1 MCTSLPRRRVLC
13 SVIVVGFFFGASN
26 AQDKSDIAAGEIRGT
41 ISVSASD
48 DVTGEITRG
57 RSLNRYE
64 TSGANAGKQLD
75 PPYALSEKAVIYIE
89 TVPGSYEPPHTH
101 PQLDQ
106 RDMVFR
112 LLVLPILIGST
123 VDFPNSDPLFH
134 NVFSLSQPK
143 EFDLGRY
150 PKGQKKSMTFEHTG
164 VVSVYCEI
172 HSYMFATILVLQNPH
187 FAVPDEEGNFILK
200 NVPLGTYQLSFWYGR
215 KKAETKTVT
224 VISNQITT
232 TNFTY

>member
-1 MCTSLPRRRVLC
+1 
-13 SVIVVGFFFGASN
+13 
-26 AQDKSDIAAGEIRGT
+26 
-41 ISVSASD
+41 
-48 DVTGEITRG
+48 
-57 RSLNRYE
+57 
-64 TSGANAGKQLD
+64 
-75 PPYALSEKAVIYIE
+75 
-89 TVPGSYEPPHTH
+89 
-101 PQLDQ
+101 
-106 RDMVFR
+106 MVFR

>member
-1 MCTSLPRRRVLC
+1 MCTSLQRLLTLC
-13 SVIVVGFFFGASN
+13 LLFVVCIFAGIAT
-26 AQDKSDIAAGEIRGT
+26 AQNKSEAGTGEIRGT

-57 RSLNRYE
+57 RMLNRYE

-75 PPYALSEKAVIYIE
+75 PPYALWEKAVIYIE
-89 TVPGSYEPPHTH
+89 SIPGKYEPPHTR

-112 LLVLPILIGST
+112 PLVLPILIGST

-150 PKGQKKSMTFEHTG
+150 PKGQKKSVTFEHAG

-172 HSYMFATILVLQNPH
+172 HSYMFATILVLQNPY
-187 FAVPDEEGNFILK
+187 FTVPDENGNYVLK
-200 NVPLGTYQLSFWYGR
+200 NIPPGTYQLSFWFGR

-224 VISNQITT
+224 VNSNQVITI
-232 TNFTY
+232 NFTY